1 MKSLR
6 KTKVSSKKNKTLQ
19 KKHGVYKKIILKLSG
34 EMLGSKGRLFDPPAI
49 GSIVDQI
56 IAAQRTGTKVGVV
69 IGAGNIV
76 RGRDTEWLDA
86 VDADLCGMMGTVI
99 NGIVLSSTLRV
110 KGIGSRLI
118 SGMEISSVVQRSNK
132 FRDKEFFDAGGILI
146 FVGGTGN
153 PLFTTDT
160 AAALRAV
167 EYGADIIIKATKVE
181 GVYSADPVTHKGAK
195 FYRRLTYDQAIEQR
209 LNIMD
214 TAAFAICRD
223 ARIPICV
230 YNVKKYALRDVIMG
244 RPIGTLI
251 TQGGTSDR

>member
-6 KTKVSSKKNKTLQ
+6 KAKITSKK
-19 KKHGVYKKIILKLSG
+19 KKVLRKKPAVYKKIILKLSG

-49 GSIVDQI
+49 GYIVDQI
-56 IAAQRTGTKVGVV
+56 TAAQSAGTKIGVV

-99 NGIVLSSTLRV
+99 NGIVLSSSLRT
-110 KGIGSRLI
+110 KGINSRLV
-118 SGMEISSVVQRSNK
+118 SGMEINSVVARSNK
-132 FRDKEFFDAGGILI
+132 FRDNEFFDAGDILI

-167 EYGADIIIKATKVE
+167 EYDADIIIKATKVE
-181 GVYSADPVTHKGAK
+181 GVFSEDPMTNKRAK
-195 FYRRLTYDQAIEQR
+195 FYARLTYDQAIEQH
-209 LNIMD
+209 LSIMD
-214 TAAFAICRD
+214 TAAFAICRE

-230 YNVKKYALRDVIMG
+230 YDFKKYALRDVVMG
-244 RPIGTLI
+244 KPIGTLI
-251 TQGGTSDR
+251 TQGGQRDR